1 MRTINLKDETFGELV
16 KRKGFL
22 EIKYKENFSMDKV
35 VNWLLDHSEDIIFP
49 IDETEGIYIDRESPI
64 EKLERD

>member
-49 IDETEGIYIDRESPI
+49 IDETEGIYIDREKPI
-64 EKLERD
+64 EK